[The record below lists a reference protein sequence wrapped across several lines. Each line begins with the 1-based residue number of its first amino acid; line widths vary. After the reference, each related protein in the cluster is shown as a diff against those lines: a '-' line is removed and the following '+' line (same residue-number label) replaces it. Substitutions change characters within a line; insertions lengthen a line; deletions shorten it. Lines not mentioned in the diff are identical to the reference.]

1 MLSFYRIRHRFLY
14 GLALLIV
21 LMGAVAS
28 LLPLYWM
35 IVGSFERMQILPMPP
50 HWLPTP
56 PTLANY
62 VNLFDSKPALR
73 WLLNSVIVAGSI
85 CLGAVLTSTLAG
97 YAFGKKT
104 FPGQTV
110 LFWLLLLTMMLPR
123 HIFLIPL
130 YLLMRRWEWV
140 DTYQAMIVP
149 YIAYPFG
156 IFLIKQFMQTIPND
170 LIDAARIDGAGEW
183 GIFARIILPLSKP
196 AVGALAIFAFVAAWN
211 EFIWQLIIVNSE
223 TMRTL
228 PVGISTLVSQLG
240 EYDLGLLM
248 AGATVAFLPMLVLF
262 LAFQEYFV
270 KGITMGAVKG

>member
-1 MLSFYRIRHRFLY
+1 LRRRFLY
-14 GLALLIV
+14 FLALLIV
-21 LMGAVAS
+21 FAGAVAS

-50 HWLPTP
+50 HWVPQP

-73 WLLNSVIVAGSI
+73 WLLNSVVVAGSI

-104 FPGQTV
+104 FPGQAV
-110 LFWLLLLTMMLPR
+110 LFWVLLLTMMLPR

-130 YLLMRRWEWV
+130 YLLMRRWNWV

-170 LIDAARIDGAGEW
+170 LIDAARIDGAGEL
-183 GIFARIILPLSKP
+183 GIFTRIILPLSKP

-211 EFIWQLIIVNSE
+211 EFLWQLIIVNSE

-248 AGATVAFLPMLVLF
+248 AGATVAFIPMLIIF
-262 LAFQEYFV
+262 LVFQEYFV
-270 KGITMGAVKG
+270 RGITMGAVKG